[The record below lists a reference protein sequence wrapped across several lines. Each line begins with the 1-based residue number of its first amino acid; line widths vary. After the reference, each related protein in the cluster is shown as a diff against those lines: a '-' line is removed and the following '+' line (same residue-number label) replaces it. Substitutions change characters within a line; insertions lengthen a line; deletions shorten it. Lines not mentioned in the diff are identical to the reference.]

1 MARLSAVMAD
11 YFIPRL
17 TGLIGL
23 LGITIGATKSPE
35 LTTTTPRLTRRLPVK
50 VPLGVLAASVHCL
63 LVPALVTFPVSA
75 GSDESLCQFSGLL
88 RGLWVMFFNPHPQFR
103 AQYAEKLLQNDYIS
117 DLLFSLLRG
126 ANPLLVEVGES

>member
-23 LGITIGATKSPE
+23 LGLTIRATKSPE

-63 LVPALVTFPVSA
+63 LVPALVTFPVLA
-75 GSDESLCQFSGLL
+75 RSDESLRQFSTL
-88 RGLWVMFFNPHPQFR
+88 FNICASIPATTYKLYIPKKIIDL
-103 AQYAEKLLQNDYIS
+103 AETP
-117 DLLFSLLRG
+117 RRH
-126 ANPLLVEVGES
+126 